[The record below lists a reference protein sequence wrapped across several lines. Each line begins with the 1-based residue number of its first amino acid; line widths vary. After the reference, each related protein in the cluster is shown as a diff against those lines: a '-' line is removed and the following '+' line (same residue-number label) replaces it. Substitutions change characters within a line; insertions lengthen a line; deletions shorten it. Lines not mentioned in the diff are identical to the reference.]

1 MSEQGKRISA
11 QDVDQ
16 QALVKAMAAFLKKF
30 ANLKLIF
37 FFFFIEFIWLIF
49 KNRQTKSS
57 SMERRRQRWRL
68 QRISPNWPRLVLC

>member
-37 FFFFIEFIWLIF
+37 FFFFIEFI
-49 KNRQTKSS
+49 
-57 SMERRRQRWRL
+57 
-68 QRISPNWPRLVLC
+68 